1 MSSSIILPSNQETP
15 TSGLQS
21 DYVTSEMF
29 ELVAEDPGPDH
40 GLHPHEAS
48 SHLSIFPPAIVGTE
62 CLLDLDGGLSHL
74 EEPSPVIPS
83 SDTPL

>member
-29 ELVAEDPGPDH
+29 ELVAEDPRPDH
-40 GLHPHEAS
+40 GLSPHETRP
-48 SHLSIFPPAIVGTE
+48 H
-62 CLLDLDGGLSHL
+62 
-74 EEPSPVIPS
+74 
-83 SDTPL
+83 